1 MMPETSCETLLKCC
15 VRVPSTLK
23 QDGTAPTT
31 FTRRCFLRLVSAAA
45 LSSSLARRA
54 WAQTPARVVV
64 VGGGF
69 GGGTCAKYIRRADRS
84 IEVTLVTPHR
94 QFITCPFSN
103 AVLAGLR
110 DMASVTHHHDSLH
123 QRYGV
128 RLVYAM
134 ATAIDPTAR
143 RVTLHD
149 GSTLPYDR
157 LVLSPGIALR
167 WGAIEGYDAAA
178 SEVFPHAWE
187 AGPQTV
193 LLRQQLEAMPDG
205 GLVVIAAPAEPYR
218 CPPGPYERASLI
230 AYYLKTHKPRS
241 KVLILDAKNTFSK
254 QELFRSAWARLY
266 PGLIE
271 WIPQSQSGRVVRVD
285 ATARTVSTDFDEYT
299 PAVAN
304 IIPPQEA
311 AAIARAVGLDSGQG
325 WCSVRAGTFESTVH
339 TGIHI
344 IGDAA
349 IANPMPKSAFS
360 ANNQAKACAA
370 AIVSLLRGHEV
381 APPALMNTCY
391 SLVAPD
397 YGISIAAVYRAVND
411 KLVAVEGSSGVS
423 PLDAPAETRSLEA
436 EYAKSWYANITAD
449 TFG

>member
-1 MMPETSCETLLKCC
+1 
-15 VRVPSTLK
+15 VI
-23 QDGTAPTT
+23 APT
-31 FTRRCFLRLVSAAA
+31 RRQFLGLAGQLYLVG
-45 LSSSLARRA
+45 SLARRA
-54 WAQTPARVVV
+54 WAQTSARVVV

-69 GGGTCAKYIRRADRS
+69 GGATCAKYIRRADAA
-84 IEVTLVTPHR
+84 IEVTLVEPRH

-103 AVLAGLR
+103 AVIAGLR
-110 DMASVTHHHDSLH
+110 DMASVTHGYDGLR
-123 QRYGV
+123 QRHGV
-128 RLVYAM
+128 RVVHAS
-134 ATAIDPTAR
+134 ASAIDPTAR
-143 RVTLHD
+143 RLRLD
-149 GSTLPYDR
+149 NGSALAYDR
-157 LVLSPGIALR
+157 LVLAPGIELR
-167 WGAIEGYDAAA
+167 WGGIEGYDAAA

-193 LLRQQLEAMPDG
+193 LLRRQLEAMADG

-241 KVLILDAKNTFSK
+241 KLLILDAKNTFSK
-254 QELFRSAWARLY
+254 QELFLTAWERLY

-285 ATARTVSTDFDEYT
+285 SHARTVSTDFDDYQ

-304 IIPPQEA
+304 IVPPQQA
-311 AAIARAVGLDSGQG
+311 AAIARSAGLDDGKG
-325 WCSVRAGTFESTVH
+325 WCPVRAGSFESTVH
-339 TGIHI
+339 AGIHV

-370 AIVSLLRGHEV
+370 AIVALLHGNQV
-381 APPALMNTCY
+381 PAPALMNTCY

-397 YGISIAAVYRAVND
+397 YGISIAAVYRVAD
-411 KLVAVEGSSGVS
+411 DQLVTVEGSSGVS
-423 PLDAPAETRSLEA
+423 PLDAPAETRAFEA

-449 TFG
+449 TFA

>member
-1 MMPETSCETLLKCC
+1 
-15 VRVPSTLK
+15 
-23 QDGTAPTT
+23 
-31 FTRRCFLRLVSAAA
+31 
-45 LSSSLARRA
+45 
-54 WAQTPARVVV
+54 VV

-69 GGGTCAKYIRRADRS
+69 GGATCAKYIRRADPG

-110 DMASVTHHHDSLH
+110 DMASVTHHYESLR
-123 QRYGV
+123 QRHGV
-128 RLVYAM
+128 RLVYAT

-143 RVTLHD
+143 RVTLSD

-167 WGAIEGYDAAA
+167 WGAIEGYDVAA

-193 LLRQQLEAMPDG
+193 LLRRQLEAMPDG

-241 KVLILDAKNTFSK
+241 KVLILDAKNVFSK

-271 WIPQSQSGRVVRVD
+271 WIPLSQSGRVVRVD
-285 ATARTVSTDFDEYT
+285 ATARTVSTDFDEYK

-311 AAIARAVGLDSGQG
+311 AGIARAVGLDSGQG
-325 WCSVRAGTFESTVH
+325 WCSVGAGTFESVVYA
-339 TGIHI
+339 GIHI

-370 AIVSLLRGHEV
+370 AIVTLLRGHEV
-381 APPALMNTCY
+381 APPALLNTCY

-411 KLVAVEGSSGVS
+411 TLIAVEGSSGVS

>member
-1 MMPETSCETLLKCC
+1 MGLI
-15 VRVPSTLK
+15 
-23 QDGTAPTT
+23 
-31 FTRRCFLRLVSAAA
+31 SAAA
-45 LSSSLARRA
+45 LCGSLSRRV
-54 WAQTPARVVV
+54 WAQTPVRVVV
-64 VGGGF
+64 IGGGF
-69 GGGTCAKYIRRADRS
+69 GGATAAKYIRRADPG

-103 AVLAGLR
+103 AVLAGLL
-110 DMASVTHHHDSLH
+110 DMTSVTHHHDGLR

-128 RLVYAM
+128 RLVYSM
-134 ATAIDPTAR
+134 ATAIDPTAS
-143 RVTLHD
+143 RVTLSD
-149 GSTLPYDR
+149 GNTLAYDR
-157 LVLSPGIALR
+157 LVLSPGVALR

-187 AGPQTV
+187 AGQQTV

-205 GLVVIAAPAEPYR
+205 GLVVVAAPAEPYR

-241 KVLILDAKNTFSK
+241 KLLILDAKNAFSK

-271 WIPQSQSGRVVRVD
+271 WIPQSQSGRVIRVD
-285 ATARTVSTDFDEYT
+285 TAARTVSTDFDEYK

-311 AAIARAVGLDSGQG
+311 AGIARAVGLDGGQG
-325 WCSVRAGTFESTVH
+325 WCPVRAGTFESTVH
-339 TGIHI
+339 SGIHV

-370 AIVSLLRGHEV
+370 AIVALLRGEEV
-381 APPALMNTCY
+381 PVPALMNTCY

-397 YGISIAAVYRAVND
+397 YGISIAAVYRTLND
-411 KLVAVEGSSGVS
+411 KLVTVEGSSGVS
-423 PLDAPAETRSLEA
+423 PLDAPAGTRSLEA
-436 EYAKSWYANITAD
+436 EYARSWYANITAD